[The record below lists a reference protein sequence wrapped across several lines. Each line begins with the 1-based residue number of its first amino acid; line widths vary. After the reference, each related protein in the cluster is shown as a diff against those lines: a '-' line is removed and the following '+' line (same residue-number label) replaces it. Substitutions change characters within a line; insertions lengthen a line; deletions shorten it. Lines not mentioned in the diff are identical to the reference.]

1 MEKILF
7 KGFKIFNGKEFIKDD
22 CLLVEEG
29 RVAKIGTAL
38 TCEGAEVVEGGGR
51 LLTPGFIDL
60 HAHFRDPGGE
70 WNEDLN
76 SGAHAG
82 AAGGFTTLVAMPNTK
97 PAVSEPALIEYVIS
111 HGAAAKAARILPAG
125 CVSKNR
131 EGKEICEMEKMT
143 EAGAVFFT
151 DDGAPVATSQL
162 LRLALLYTGKKL
174 PRVMEHPEEISL
186 FKGGQVHE
194 GRVSVM
200 SGLKGI
206 PGASEEIDVARGIAL
221 VRDTGGRIH
230 FTHLSSAG
238 AVELI
243 RNAKRAGLDITCD
256 TTFHHL
262 TLNENAV
269 INSGYNSRFKVNP
282 PLRSAEDQKALWEGI
297 KDGTIDAIVTD
308 HAPWHMDEKDEPFQ
322 EAPFGIASL
331 ECAVAVPLDYRS
343 RNYPDVPLEL
353 LFTKMTASPA
363 SLLPEKWQGLGRI
376 EEGATADLTVIDEDR
391 TRIVDCRT
399 WKSKARCCP
408 WEGVALT
415 AWPVM
420 TFVEGCKIWQDEEEL

>member
-1 MEKILF
+1 MEKKLF
-7 KGFKIFNGKEFIKDD
+7 KNFKVFNGKEFIKEDSV
-22 CLLVEEG
+22 LVEDG
-29 RVAKIGTAL
+29 KIAKIGKNL
-38 TCEGAEVVEGGGR
+38 ECEGAETIEGEGR

-60 HAHFRDPGGE
+60 HAHFRDPGQE
-70 WNEDLN
+70 WNEDLQ
-76 SGAHAG
+76 SGARAG
-82 AAGGFTTLVAMPNTK
+82 SAGGFTTLVAMPNTK
-97 PAVSEPALIEYVIS
+97 PAVSEPALVEYVLS
-111 HGAAAKAARILPAG
+111 HGAAAKASRILPAG
-125 CVSKNR
+125 CVSKQR
-131 EGKEICEMEKMT
+131 EGKEMCEMEKMA

-162 LRLALLYTGKKL
+162 LRLALLYTGKTL
-174 PRVMEHPEEISL
+174 PRIMEHPEEISL

-194 GRVSVM
+194 GRVSAM

-243 RNAKRAGLDITCD
+243 RNAKRAGLDVTCD

-269 INSGYNSRFKVNP
+269 INSGYNSRYKVNP
-282 PLRSAEDQKALWEGI
+282 PLRSIDDQKALWEGLQ
-297 KDGTIDAIVTD
+297 DGTVDAIVTD
-308 HAPWHMDEKDEPFQ
+308 HAPWHMDDKDEPFQ

-331 ECAVAVPLDYRS
+331 DCAAAVLIDFKN
-343 RNYPDVPLEL
+343 RNYPEVPMEL
-353 LFTKMTASPA
+353 IFSKMTASPA
-363 SLLPEKWQGLGRI
+363 ALLPEKWQGLGVI
-376 EEGATADLTVIDEDR
+376 AEGAPADITIIDEER
-391 TRIVDCRT
+391 TRIVDCSE

-408 WEGVALT
+408 WEGIALT
-415 AWPVM
+415 GWPVM
-420 TFVEGCKIWQDEEEL
+420 TFVEGRKVWQDNEEI